1 MCHLVSIRVALAVA
15 LSRGS
20 QMLLFFVVALVL
32 VVVVVVCKQ
41 NYLQVS

>member
-20 QMLLFFVVALVL
+20 QMLLFFVVVL
-32 VVVVVVCKQ
+32 VVVVVCKQ